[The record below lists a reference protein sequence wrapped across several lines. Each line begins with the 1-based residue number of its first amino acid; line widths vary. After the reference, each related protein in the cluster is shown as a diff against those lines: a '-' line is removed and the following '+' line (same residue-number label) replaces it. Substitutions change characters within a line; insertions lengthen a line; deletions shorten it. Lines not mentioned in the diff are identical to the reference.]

1 MQLPVY
7 INAARVGDVTVT
19 PQGRAWRAQVQ
30 MADVG
35 RVVRLALYGRGGGV
49 YLGIPEPDG
58 RGGMS
63 LTRVLRTLPE
73 GAEYA
78 AERDNASPPEKPP
91 DAPEQKSA
99 APRHVVWMGGRPY
112 YF

>member
-7 INAARVGDVTVT
+7 ISSERAGEVTVT
-19 PQGRAWRAQVQ
+19 PQGRVWRARVQ
-30 MADVG
+30 MADIG
-35 RVVRLALYGRGGGV
+35 RVVRLSLYGRGGSV

-63 LTRVLRTLPE
+63 LERVLRTLPE

-78 AERDNASPPEKPP
+78 AENALPPEK
-91 DAPEQKSA
+91 QTSGSA
-99 APRHVVWMGGRPY
+99 KKTDAPRHVVWMGGRAY

>member
-1 MQLPVY
+1 MQLPVF
-7 INAARVGDVTVT
+7 INAARVGEVTVA
-19 PQGRAWRAQVQ
+19 PQGRVWRAQVQ

-35 RVVRLALYGRGGGV
+35 RVVRLTLYGRGGGV

-63 LTRVLRTLPE
+63 LTRVLRALPE

-78 AERDNASPPEKPP
+78 AENASPPEKQP
-91 DAPEQKSA
+91 DAPEMTTA

>member
-7 INAARVGDVTVT
+7 INAERVGDVTVA
-19 PQGRAWRAQVQ
+19 PQGRVWRARVH

-35 RVVRLALYGRGGGV
+35 RVVRLALYGRGGSA

-63 LTRVLRTLPE
+63 LERVLRTLPE

-78 AERDNASPPEKPP
+78 AERENSSPPEKPP
-91 DAPEQKSA
+91 DAPAQKTA